1 VDNFYDTLL
10 SIYLSVKFDGNSLPT
25 IEVLLVILILK
36 KKCQKYNSILGTR

>member
-25 IEVLLVILILK
+25 IEVLANINVIV
-36 KKCQKYNSILGTR
+36 